1 MSEDKM
7 KEVIEYLPNASQVF
21 PVQDDHFLFFF
32 EPKLMDVKRFLF
44 CLSLKTG
51 TQIFS
56 VIMLIQAISSFL
68 DIFSG
73 SFLGFFA
80 KIIAFGFY
88 FVAGFY
94 TLVSTLKDEYLFAR
108 VGYLFISIVFLF
120 EYLFARVGYLFI
132 SIVFL
137 FNAFYFVCKTFI
149 DVIEFITPWDS
160 KFLQLGFLID
170 FFGYGIFLFIYLYMI
185 YVLYHFM
192 LELKNPNVAV
202 ESNNVEENQ
211 V

>member
-7 KEVIEYLPNASQVF
+7 KEVIEYLPKNSLLF

-32 EPKLMDVKRFLF
+32 EPKIMDVKRFLF

-94 TLVSTLKDEYLFAR
+94 TLVSTLKDEY
-108 VGYLFISIVFLF
+108 V
-120 EYLFARVGYLFI
+120 FARVGYLFI

-137 FNAFYFVCKTFI
+137 FNSFYFVCKTFI

-192 LELKNPNVAV
+192 LELKNPNVAPQ
-202 ESNNVEENQ
+202 SNSDEENQ

>member
-1 MSEDKM
+1 
-7 KEVIEYLPNASQVF
+7 
-21 PVQDDHFLFFF
+21 
-32 EPKLMDVKRFLF
+32 
-44 CLSLKTG
+44 
-51 TQIFS
+51 
-56 VIMLIQAISSFL
+56 MLIQAISSFL

-80 KIIAFGFY
+80 KLIAFGFY

-120 EYLFARVGYLFI
+120 N
-132 SIVFL
+132 S
-137 FNAFYFVCKTFI
+137 FYFVCKTFI

-185 YVLYHFM
+185 YVLYNFM

>member
-7 KEVIEYLPNASQVF
+7 KEVIEYLPNASQMF
-21 PVQDDHFLFFF
+21 PVKDDHFLFFF

-120 EYLFARVGYLFI
+120 N
-132 SIVFL
+132 S
-137 FNAFYFVCKTFI
+137 FYFVCKTFI

-160 KFLQLGFLID
+160 KFLQLGFIID

-202 ESNNVEENQ
+202 ESNLDEENQ

>member
-32 EPKLMDVKRFLF
+32 EPKIMDVKRFLF

-94 TLVSTLKDEYLFAR
+94 TLVSTLKD
-108 VGYLFISIVFLF
+108 

>member
-1 MSEDKM
+1 MSDDKV
-7 KEVIEYLPNASQVF
+7 KEVIDYLPNASQVF
-21 PVQDDHFLFFF
+21 PVQDEKFLFFF
-32 EPKLMDVKRFLF
+32 EPKLMDVNRFLF
-44 CLSLKTG
+44 CLSVKTG

-56 VIMLIQAISSFL
+56 AIMLIQALSSFF
-68 DIFSG
+68 DMFSG
-73 SFLGFFA
+73 SFLGFFV
-80 KIIAFGFY
+80 KLVAFGFY
-88 FVAGFY
+88 FIAGFY
-94 TLVSTLKDEYLFAR
+94 TLVSTLKN
-108 VGYLFISIVFLF
+108 

>member
-44 CLSLKTG
+44 CLSVKTG

-94 TLVSTLKDEYLFAR
+94 TLVSTLKD
-108 VGYLFISIVFLF
+108 

-202 ESNNVEENQ
+202 QSNNDDNDEENQ

>member
-7 KEVIEYLPNASQVF
+7 KEMIDYLPNASKVF
-21 PVQDDHFLFFF
+21 PVQDEHFLFFF

-44 CLSLKTG
+44 CLSVKTG

-80 KIIAFGFY
+80 KLIAFGFY

-94 TLVSTLKDEYLFAR
+94 TLVSTLKD
-108 VGYLFISIVFLF
+108 

>member
-21 PVQDDHFLFFF
+21 PVQDEHFLFFF

-120 EYLFARVGYLFI
+120 
-132 SIVFL
+132 
-137 FNAFYFVCKTFI
+137 NAFYFVCKTFI

>member
-7 KEVIEYLPNASQVF
+7 KEVIEYLPNASQMF
-21 PVQDDHFLFFF
+21 PVKDDHFLFFF

-120 EYLFARVGYLFI
+120 N
-132 SIVFL
+132 S
-137 FNAFYFVCKTFI
+137 FYFVCKTFI

-160 KFLQLGFLID
+160 KFLQLGFIID

-202 ESNNVEENQ
+202 ESNIDEENQ

>member
-7 KEVIEYLPNASQVF
+7 KEAIEYLPNASQVF
-21 PVQDDHFLFFF
+21 PVKDDHFLFFF

-120 EYLFARVGYLFI
+120 N
-132 SIVFL
+132 S
-137 FNAFYFVCKTFI
+137 FYFVCKTFI

-160 KFLQLGFLID
+160 KFLQLGFIID

-202 ESNNVEENQ
+202 ESNIDEENQ
-211 V
+211 VEKE

>member
-7 KEVIEYLPNASQVF
+7 KEVIEYLPNASQMF
-21 PVQDDHFLFFF
+21 PVKDDHFLFFF

-120 EYLFARVGYLFI
+120 N
-132 SIVFL
+132 S
-137 FNAFYFVCKTFI
+137 FYFVCKTFI

-160 KFLQLGFLID
+160 KFLQLGFIID

-185 YVLYHFM
+185 YALYHFM

-202 ESNNVEENQ
+202 ESNIDEENQ

>member
-7 KEVIEYLPNASQVF
+7 KEAIEYLPNASQVF
-21 PVQDDHFLFFF
+21 PVKDDHFLFFF

-80 KIIAFGFY
+80 KLIAFGFY

-120 EYLFARVGYLFI
+120 N
-132 SIVFL
+132 S
-137 FNAFYFVCKTFI
+137 FYFVCKTFI

-160 KFLQLGFLID
+160 KFLQLGFIID

-202 ESNNVEENQ
+202 ESNIDEENQ
-211 V
+211 VEKE

>member
-7 KEVIEYLPNASQVF
+7 KEAIEYLPNASKVF
-21 PVQDDHFLFFF
+21 PVKDDHFLFFF
-32 EPKLMDVKRFLF
+32 EPKLMDVKKFLF

-80 KIIAFGFY
+80 KLIAFGFY

-120 EYLFARVGYLFI
+120 N
-132 SIVFL
+132 S
-137 FNAFYFVCKTFI
+137 FYFVCKTFI

-160 KFLQLGFLID
+160 KFLQLGFIID

-202 ESNNVEENQ
+202 ESNIDEENQ